1 MTNQTIDNI
10 NLYITDNLLDSNVD
24 LKGVNYGIM
33 IRIDEVDT
41 IDTQHGSDKADII
54 QLAEPQVETPQDKLL
69 NDLIN
74 KKLLLENQ
82 IKTYKK

>member
-1 MTNQTIDNI
+1 M
-10 NLYITDNLLDSNVD
+10 
-24 LKGVNYGIM
+24 
-33 IRIDEVDT
+33 
-41 IDTQHGSDKADII
+41 HGSDKADVI
-54 QLAEPQVETPQDKLL
+54 QLQAPEVETPQDKLL